1 MPPAFTGVTVK
12 PGVLVVEDDPKTAE
26 LIRLYLDRDGYPVM
40 VARNGREG
48 LEFARR
54 HPIGVVLLDVMLPE
68 MDGFDVCR
76 LLRAESDMGIILV
89 TARTEEVDT
98 LRALDLG
105 ADDYVTKPFRPRELV
120 ARVRAVLRRKGVN
133 GEPGEA
139 RILEFRDLVI
149 DERRHEVRLA
159 NRDTGVTKKEFQLLV
174 TLAGEPGK
182 AFSRLELVEK
192 AFGFNYEGLERTV
205 DAHIRNL
212 RKKIERDPA
221 RPMYIETVYG
231 LGYRFAEHLNGH

>member
-1 MPPAFTGVTVK
+1 MK

-54 HPIGVVLLDVMLPE
+54 QPIALVLLDVMLPE

-76 LLRAESDMGIILV
+76 LLRQESDVAIILV
-89 TARTEEVDT
+89 TARTTEVDT

-133 GEPGEA
+133 GHASET
-139 RILEFRDLVI
+139 RVMQFKDLTI
-149 DERRHEVRLA
+149 DERRHEVRLCG
-159 NRDTGVTKKEFQLLV
+159 RDAAVTRKEFQLLV
-174 TLAGEPGK
+174 TMANEPGK
-182 AFSRLELVEK
+182 AFTRLELVEQ

-212 RKKIERDPA
+212 RKKIERDA
-221 RPMYIETVYG
+221 GRPVYIETVYG
-231 LGYRFAEHLNGH
+231 LGYRFAENLDAQ

>member
-1 MPPAFTGVTVK
+1 MK

-48 LEFARR
+48 LEFAKR
-54 HPIGVVLLDVMLPE
+54 HPIGLVLLDVMLPE

-76 LLRAESDMGIILV
+76 LLRQESDMGIILV
-89 TARTEEVDT
+89 TARTEEADT

-120 ARVRAVLRRKGVN
+120 ARVRAVLRRKAAN
-133 GEPGEA
+133 GHPPEA
-139 RILEFRDLVI
+139 RVLQFKDLVI
-149 DERRHEVRLA
+149 DERRHEVRLGD
-159 NRDTGVTKKEFQLLV
+159 RDTGVTKKEFQLLV
-174 TLAGEPGK
+174 TLASEPGK
-182 AFSRLELVEK
+182 AFSRLELVES

-212 RKKIERDPA
+212 RKKIERDSA
-221 RPMYIETVYG
+221 RPVYIETVYG
-231 LGYRFAEHLNGH
+231 LGYRFAEHLNGA

>member
-1 MPPAFTGVTVK
+1 MK

-89 TARTEEVDT
+89 TARSEEADT

-133 GEPGEA
+133 GHDVEA
-139 RILEFRDLVI
+139 RLLEFRELVI
-149 DERRHEVRLA
+149 DERRHEVRMGGK
-159 NRDTGVTKKEFQLLV
+159 DTGVTKKEFQLLV

-221 RPMYIETVYG
+221 RPVYIETVYG

>member
-1 MPPAFTGVTVK
+1 MK

-48 LEFARR
+48 LEFAKR
-54 HPIGVVLLDVMLPE
+54 HPIGLVLLDVMLPE

-76 LLRAESDMGIILV
+76 LLRQESDMGIILV
-89 TARTEEVDT
+89 TARTEEADT

-133 GEPGEA
+133 GHAVEA
-139 RILEFRDLVI
+139 RTLQFKDLTI
-149 DERRHEVRLA
+149 DERRHEVRL
-159 NRDTGVTKKEFQLLV
+159 NGRDAAVTRKEFQLLV
-174 TLAGEPGK
+174 ALASEPGK

-192 AFGFNYEGLERTV
+192 AFGYNYEGLERTV

-212 RKKIERDPA
+212 RKKIERDSG
-221 RPMYIETVYG
+221 RPVYIETVYG
-231 LGYRFAEHLNGH
+231 LGYRFAEQIDAQ

>member
-1 MPPAFTGVTVK
+1 MK

-133 GEPGEA
+133 GHAVEA
-139 RILEFRDLVI
+139 RVLEFRELVI
-149 DERRHEVRLA
+149 DERRHEVRLGGQDA
-159 NRDTGVTKKEFQLLV
+159 GVTKKEFQLLV

-212 RKKIERDPA
+212 RKKIERDPS
-221 RPMYIETVYG
+221 RPVYIETVYG

>member
-1 MPPAFTGVTVK
+1 MK

-54 HPIGVVLLDVMLPE
+54 HPIAVVLLDVMLPE

-76 LLRAESDMGIILV
+76 LLRQESDMGIILV
-89 TARTEEVDT
+89 TARTEEADT

-120 ARVRAVLRRKGVN
+120 ARVRAVLRRKAVN
-133 GEPGEA
+133 GHAPEV
-139 RILEFRDLVI
+139 RLLEFKDLVI

-159 NRDTGVTKKEFQLLV
+159 GHDAGVTRKEFQLLA

-182 AFSRLELVEK
+182 AFTRLELVEK

-212 RKKIERDPA
+212 RKKIERDPG
-221 RPMYIETVYG
+221 RPVYIETVYG
-231 LGYRFAEHLNGH
+231 IGYRFAEHLDGP

>member
-1 MPPAFTGVTVK
+1 MK
-12 PGVLVVEDDPKTAE
+12 PGVLIVEDDPKTAE

-54 HPIGVVLLDVMLPE
+54 HPIGLVLLDVMLPE
-68 MDGFDVCR
+68 MDGLDVCR
-76 LLRAESDMGIILV
+76 LLRQESDMGIILV
-89 TARTEEVDT
+89 TARTEEADT

-133 GEPGEA
+133 GHPGEL
-139 RILEFRDLVI
+139 RTLQFRDLVI
-149 DERRHEVRLA
+149 DERRHEVRLRG
-159 NRDTGVTKKEFQLLV
+159 RDAAVTRKEFQLLL

-192 AFGFNYEGLERTV
+192 AFGYNYEGLERTV

-212 RKKIERDPA
+212 RKKIEKEPA
-221 RPMYIETVYG
+221 RPVYIETVYG
-231 LGYRFAEHLNGH
+231 LGYRFAEHLDGP

>member
-1 MPPAFTGVTVK
+1 MK

-54 HPIGVVLLDVMLPE
+54 HPIALVLLDVMLPE

-76 LLRAESDMGIILV
+76 LLRQESDMGIILV
-89 TARTEEVDT
+89 TARSEEVDT

-105 ADDYVTKPFRPRELV
+105 ADDYVTSPFAPG
-120 ARVRAVLRRKGVN
+120 AGGAGAAVLRRKGVN
-133 GEPGEA
+133 GHSGEL
-139 RILEFRDLVI
+139 RVLEFRDRH
-149 DERRHEVRLA
+149 RRAPSRGTAAGH
-159 NRDTGVTKKEFQLLV
+159 DTGLTKKEFQLLL
-174 TLAGEPGK
+174 TLAAEPGK

-212 RKKIERDPA
+212 RKKIEKEPA
-221 RPMYIETVYG
+221 RPVYIETVYG
-231 LGYRFAEHLNGH
+231 LGYRFAEHLDGQ

>member
-1 MPPAFTGVTVK
+1 MK

-48 LEFARR
+48 LEFAKR
-54 HPIGVVLLDVMLPE
+54 HPIGLVLLDVMLPE

-76 LLRAESDMGIILV
+76 LLRQESDMGIILV
-89 TARTEEVDT
+89 TARSEEADT

-133 GEPGEA
+133 GHLAEA
-139 RILEFRDLVI
+139 RILQFKDLVI
-149 DERRHEVRLA
+149 DERRHEVRLGD
-159 NRDTGVTKKEFQLLV
+159 RDTGVTKKEFQLLV
-174 TLAGEPGK
+174 TLASEPGK
-182 AFSRLELVEK
+182 AFSRLELVES

-212 RKKIERDPA
+212 RKKIERDSA
-221 RPMYIETVYG
+221 RPVYIETVYG
-231 LGYRFAEHLNGH
+231 LGYRFAEHLNGA